1 MPGKIFV
8 NYRRDDVPGD
18 ARGVRDG
25 LAAKFGKANVF
36 MDVDNLLV
44 GQRFDVELAKALD
57 ACDILIAVIGPRW
70 MDLLK
75 ERTATAERDY
85 VREEIA
91 AALARKITVIPVRVG
106 REGSMPAL
114 PRASDLTE
122 DIRDLVLHQ
131 KLDVAHERFGR
142 DITELVEGIVAV
154 RKALVAGER
163 PGRPTAVPW
172 SWVGAGAMAV
182 LAIGYVS
189 AAQLG
194 VPVPWPAGPA
204 TRATDDA
211 SRAAEAARVKAA
223 ADRLAEA
230 EAKLAAE
237 QKARADAEARAK
249 QLADAAEKARRDQE
263 ARDKA
268 ARDEATRKKSEEDAR
283 ARAAAEAE
291 AKRKAEEDTRTRAAA
306 AETKRL
312 ADLAAAEE
320 RRKAQELSPGRVFR
334 DCNDGCPE
342 MVVVPAGRF
351 KMGEGSSA
359 RDVTIQQAFGVGKFE
374 VTFDEWAACVT
385 GGGCTSNRSPNDR
398 SWGKGRRPVINVS
411 WNDAKEYVGWLSR
424 RTGQT
429 YRLLTE
435 AEWEYAARAGTT
447 TAYSWGDAI
456 GRGNANCDGCG
467 SQWDNK
473 QTASV
478 GSFKPND
485 FGLHDMHGN
494 VWEWCEDASGS
505 SSRVL
510 RGGSWGIYPNFLRSA
525 NRVINSPD
533 YRGIVIGFRVA
544 RTL

>member
-25 LAAKFGKANVF
+25 MAAKFGKANVF

-57 ACDILIAVIGPRW
+57 ACDLLIAVIGPRW
-70 MDLLK
+70 VDLLK
-75 ERTATAERDY
+75 ERTASGERDY

-114 PRASDLTE
+114 PRAGDLPE

-142 DITELVEGIVAV
+142 DMAELIDGIVAV
-154 RKALVAGER
+154 RKALAAGER

-223 ADRLAEA
+223 AERLADA

-237 QKARADAEARAK
+237 QKARAGAEARAK
-249 QLADAAEKARRDQE
+249 QLADAADKARRDQDTRE
-263 ARDKA
+263 KA
-268 ARDEATRKKSEEDAR
+268 ARDETARKKAEEDAR

-291 AKRKAEEDTRTRAAA
+291 AKRKAFEDERQRLAAVEA
-306 AETKRL
+306 KRL

-320 RRKAQELSPGRVFR
+320 RRKAQEMSPGRVFR
-334 DCNDGCPE
+334 DCIDGCPE

-359 RDVTIQQAFGVGKFE
+359 RDVTIQQAFAVGKFE
-374 VTFDEWAACVT
+374 VTFDEWGACVA
-385 GGGCTSNRSPNDR
+385 GGGCTSNRSPSDPG
-398 SWGKGRRPVINVS
+398 WGKSRRPVINVS
-411 WNDAKEYVGWLSR
+411 WNDAKEYVAWLSR
-424 RTGQT
+424 KTGQT

-447 TAYSWGDAI
+447 TAYWWGDKFD
-456 GRGNANCDGCG
+456 GSKANNG
-467 SQWDNK
+467 SQ
-473 QTASV
+473 TVPV
-478 GSFKPND
+478 GQYAANA

-494 VWEWCEDASGS
+494 VWEWCEDAYDA
-505 SSRVL
+505 SSRVV
-510 RGGSWGIYPNFLRSA
+510 RGGSWGFPDRLRSSI
-525 NRVINSPD
+525 RVWLEPD
-533 YRGIVIGFRVA
+533 SRGNLIGFRVA
-544 RTL
+544 RVLSPARTL